1 MAARQKREA
10 AEKPQRR
17 RGAPARPPKTGIGM
31 LLRDADTAFNRY
43 LTAQLAAHG
52 VTFGQFQHLRN
63 LWVENGLTQ
72 AELSR
77 RIGIEMA
84 SSTAILDSLEAAK
97 LITRVRNTTDRRKI
111 NVFLTPAGA
120 ALEKALMACAADAN
134 KRASKGLTQAEVA
147 QLFAL
152 AGQTRVLQEVL
163 GPLRDDFDA
172 VFDNTSY
179 RPSDLEPLVELFR
192 GRVQHFVFT
201 SSTAAYRPG
210 SCWATGNCC
219 TSPATRCSSAA
230 TRTCGTSGTASPTTG
245 RCCP

>member
-1 MAARQKREA
+1 MAVRQKKDMVG
-10 AEKPQRR
+10 KPQRLR
-17 RGAPARPPKTGIGM
+17 STPARPPKTGIGM

-43 LTAQLAAHG
+43 LTAQLAVHG

-120 ALEKALMACAADAN
+120 ALENALMACAADAN

-147 QLFAL
+147 CLFVL
-152 AGQTRVLQEVL
+152 AGQIIENFKT
-163 GPLRDDFDA
+163 LRA
-172 VFDNTSY
+172 ASASSAKAGARLAQNL
-179 RPSDLEPLVELFR
+179 RPTTAPR
-192 GRVQHFVFT
+192 GRVRRNMPR
-201 SSTAAYRPG
+201 AAE
-210 SCWATGNCC
+210 
-219 TSPATRCSSAA
+219 
-230 TRTCGTSGTASPTTG
+230 
-245 RCCP
+245 